1 MTEQRIAEII
11 ELVKKEVKPALGCTE
26 PAAVSLAVARSCE
39 ALKNAGYKEIESIKV
54 EVSANILKNGMGV
67 GIPGTGMVGLRI
79 AAALGATCGKSVY
92 GLEVLKDL
100 GSNSI
105 DEAKDL
111 DNRNRI
117 SILLAQTPKKLYI
130 KATVVSDGHS
140 AATVIEDSHDNISS
154 VKLDGEELM
163 QKSANDGNSPESLHA
178 GDKSTREYNLSVKEI
193 VDFAENAP
201 LGEIEFILESVT
213 LNKALAAE
221 GLRGNY
227 GLNVGRTIMENMK
240 GNLLGDS
247 LLTYAMAVTA
257 AASDARMDGCVLP
270 AMSNSGSGNQGIT
283 ATLPVIAF
291 AEKQNVDNEKLARAL
306 ILSHLVAIH
315 IKGYLGKL
323 SALCGCVIASTGSS
337 CGIVYLR
344 GGGYREICN
353 AIKNMVGNITG
364 MVCDGAKEGC
374 ALKVASGVSS
384 AIQSA
389 LLAMKEICVDSHDG
403 IIDTSIEKTIENL
416 GLIGSKGMSGADR
429 MILEDK
435 SLDYRVLDISSNNT
449 FNDSHTSYW
458 HKSIGGYS
466 PAKMQRYQDLIEKY
480 LINEINSINRV
491 RNSSATIQ
499 EVRDSLPEIPVLSM
513 LNDKYIILQADLPP
527 VENPQAFGNCWPVYS
542 AVPAATPDEEIAL
555 LGQTDL
561 KNTAVIGADFAW
573 ARERLDSLS
582 RLARHDIAP
591 TDSVWMTSYE
601 PNELKYR
608 SRLNAEQAV
617 IFSEIYYPKG
627 WKLTIDGEPAELFR
641 ADWILRGAFIPAG
654 EHEIVMRFEPQAY
667 RTGEAVSRASSIALY
682 VLLIISG
689 CGLAAVRRKD

>member
-140 AATVIEDSHDNISS
+140 TATVIEDSHDNISS

-429 MILEDK
+429 MIL
-435 SLDYRVLDISSNNT
+435 DIMVN
-449 FNDSHTSYW
+449 
-458 HKSIGGYS
+458 K
-466 PAKMQRYQDLIEKY
+466 A
-480 LINEINSINRV
+480 
-491 RNSSATIQ
+491 
-499 EVRDSLPEIPVLSM
+499 
-513 LNDKYIILQADLPP
+513 
-527 VENPQAFGNCWPVYS
+527 
-542 AVPAATPDEEIAL
+542 
-555 LGQTDL
+555 
-561 KNTAVIGADFAW
+561 
-573 ARERLDSLS
+573 
-582 RLARHDIAP
+582 
-591 TDSVWMTSYE
+591 
-601 PNELKYR
+601 
-608 SRLNAEQAV
+608 
-617 IFSEIYYPKG
+617 
-627 WKLTIDGEPAELFR
+627 
-641 ADWILRGAFIPAG
+641 
-654 EHEIVMRFEPQAY
+654 
-667 RTGEAVSRASSIALY
+667 
-682 VLLIISG
+682 
-689 CGLAAVRRKD
+689 